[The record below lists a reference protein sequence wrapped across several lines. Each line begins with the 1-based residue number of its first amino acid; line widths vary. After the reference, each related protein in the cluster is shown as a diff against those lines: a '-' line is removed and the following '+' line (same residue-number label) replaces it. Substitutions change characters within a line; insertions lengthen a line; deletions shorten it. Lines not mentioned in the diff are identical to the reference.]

1 MILTNEDRDA
11 LVQIQLLLTGVIKH
25 IAMSELEEK
34 REQKFNSLF
43 NYGVQENISEK
54 SLIQEIKEMLL
65 KLNIQGSVRQR
76 TNGLLEF
83 RNSTFGS
90 VYGRS
95 KEELEQKFLE
105 KLKQLKN
112 GNKPKGA
119 ILFSEFFNGTYL
131 PYKRETIKETSIT
144 DILYDYNY
152 IIDNNFDKPLN
163 RYTTESVEKFLLAIT
178 KTHKR
183 KTVRGV
189 FNNVFNYAK
198 QLGKIKVNPCDG
210 VTQVKHQSKK
220 GRALSFTNQDIFFDN
235 IFASTKIKLV
245 QKLYLLYV
253 FLTGSR
259 RAEALDVA
267 LNDFD
272 IQSNVLHIPGTKSGG
287 SDRDI
292 PLFPLVKKLY
302 NLMQQVRNIEAR
314 SFFGL
319 KLSQVDKIMKYG
331 LDEYHLHDLRHTFG
345 TIQIC
350 VQKLDVKTVSLY
362 MGHADIA
369 LTLSTYT
376 HPEQLDKALFFD
388 GSRSDDEKLDI
399 LRVKYHS
406 ILNKISGFLDEHTQ
420 NVPKD

>member
-1 MILTNEDRDA
+1 MLNYEQTQILEQ
-11 LVQIQLLLTGVIKH
+11 VIFLLFKLRNDQSVDNW
-25 IAMSELEEK
+25 EVK
-34 REQKFNSLF
+34 REREFNKLY
-43 NYGVQENISEK
+43 NVQEKFLEK

-119 ILFSEFFNGTYL
+119 ILFSEFFNDTYL
-131 PYKRETIKETSIT
+131 PYKRTTIKETSIT

-163 RYTTESVEKFLLAIT
+163 RYTTESVEKFLLAIS

-189 FNNVFNYAK
+189 FNNVFTYAK

-220 GRALSFTNQDIFFDN
+220 GRALSFADQDIFFDN

-259 RAEALDVA
+259 RAEALAVA

-302 NLMQQVRNIEAR
+302 NLMQQVRNVEAQ

-331 LDEYHLHDLRHTFG
+331 LVGYHLHDLRHTFG

-350 VQKLDVKTVSLY
+350 VQKLDVKTVSLH

-369 LTLSTYT
+369 MTLSTYT

-388 GSRSDDEKLDI
+388 GSRPDDEKLDI
-399 LRVKYHS
+399 LRGKYQG

-420 NVPKD
+420 IIPKY